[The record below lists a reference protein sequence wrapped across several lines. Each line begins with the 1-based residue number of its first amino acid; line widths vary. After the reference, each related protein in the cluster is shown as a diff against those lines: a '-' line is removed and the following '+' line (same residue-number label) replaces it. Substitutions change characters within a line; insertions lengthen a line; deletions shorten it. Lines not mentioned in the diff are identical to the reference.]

1 MKRGFD
7 LEITNGNSSALIRP
21 LYPRQLA
28 YSDFVHDYPDDLYWE
43 VHEAPAENMQD
54 TEKYWS
60 FHLPGITDRVRLEYT
75 VSYQNVIDQ
84 IFSVPTAG
92 STGYQYLITNA
103 GKMRTWSHEIGLNVA
118 VLQHRDYDL
127 NLGVNFTAVDNKVVE
142 LAEGV
147 ESIML
152 GGFVEPQV
160 RAQAGNNNMGGYFER
175 FSVPNTTSIGGGL
188 KVTF

>member
-1 MKRGFD
+1 
-7 LEITNGNSSALIRP
+7 
-21 LYPRQLA
+21 
-28 YSDFVHDYPDDLYWE
+28 
-43 VHEAPAENMQD
+43 MQD

-75 VSYQNVIDQ
+75 VSYQNVTDQ

-92 STGYQYLITNA
+92 STGYQYLMTNA
-103 GKMRTWSHEIGLNVA
+103 GKMRTWSHEIGLNMA

-152 GGFVEPQV
+152 GGFVDPQV
-160 RAQAGNNNMGGYFER
+160 RAQA
-175 FSVPNTTSIGGGL
+175 TTTWA
-188 KVTF
+188 VTFNASQFPTPPL

>member
-75 VSYQNVIDQ
+75 VSYQNVTDQ

-92 STGYQYLITNA
+92 STGYQYLMTNA
-103 GKMRTWSHEIGLNVA
+103 GKMRT
-118 VLQHRDYDL
+118 
-127 NLGVNFTAVDNKVVE
+127 
-142 LAEGV
+142 
-147 ESIML
+147 
-152 GGFVEPQV
+152 
-160 RAQAGNNNMGGYFER
+160 
-175 FSVPNTTSIGGGL
+175 
-188 KVTF
+188 